1 MNKIK
6 KGFTLIELLIV
17 IALLGALAVALLAA
31 LDPLEQIKKGTD
43 TGVRNTVSEISGSFT
58 RYASVKSGAFPFVL
72 NAPILWAAIGKSDG
86 TPAQITTVGQ
96 VALDK
101 VIQTGELKSDFFT
114 LAGDQLDKI
123 FIVGEY
129 SDSIQKF
136 YVCYKP
142 TAKSFRAD
150 ANTKYVIATPASDVA
165 MTETATACD
174 PTTGQNGAGLD
185 CYWCAQQ

>member
-43 TGVRNTVSEISGSFT
+43 TGVRNTVSEIAGSFT

-72 NAPILWAAIGKSDG
+72 NTPILWAAIGKTDG
-86 TPAQITTVGQ
+86 QPANLTTVGQ
-96 VALDK
+96 LALDN
-101 VIQTGELKSDFFT
+101 VIKTGELKSDFFT

-129 SDSIQKF
+129 TDSIQKF

-142 TAKSFRAD
+142 TAKSFRSD
-150 ANTKYVIATPASDVA
+150 ANTKYIIPNPATDVA
-165 MTETATACD
+165 MTESASACD
-174 PTTGQNGAGLD
+174 ASTGQNVDGDD